1 MENGSMV
8 TLNFHVTGKLL
19 SSIAILMT
27 AIITVSLKFKKIQL
41 DSLRDVLTMTEPK
54 FTKVTLFVLIYQ
66 NSTDGSKTTDI
77 RIL

>member
-27 AIITVSLKFKKIQL
+27 AIITVSMKFKKIQL
-41 DSLRDVLTMTEPK
+41 DSSRDVLTKTENI
-54 FTKVTLFVLIYQ
+54 FTKEML
-66 NSTDGSKTTDI
+66 
-77 RIL
+77 